1 MEGVVIH
8 IGTSGWQYRDWRGRF
23 YPRELPQRLWLEHY
37 AARFSTVEVN
47 NTFYRLPE
55 AAVFEDWRERTP
67 EGFIVTVKASR
78 FLTHMKRLRDPS
90 EPLQRLLS
98 RARKLGP
105 KLGPVLYQMP
115 PRFPVDTGLLREFLS
130 VLPDQPRAAFEFRD
144 PSWQTDEVLQLIDG
158 AGAAW
163 VLADRPGARVE
174 PIVTGGWTY
183 VRFHQGTETGP
194 DYRLEKLRRWADR
207 IAQMPIEGGYGYFN
221 NDPGAAAVRDA
232 ERFREM
238 LADRTANEP
247 SAMPRGRS
255 TG

>member
-1 MEGVVIH
+1 VIH
-8 IGTSGWQYRDWRGRF
+8 VGTSGWQYRDWRGRF
-23 YPRELPQRLWLEHY
+23 YPRELPQRLWLEY
-37 AARFSTVEVN
+37 YGARFSTVEVN

-55 AAVFEDWRERTP
+55 AEVFGDWRERTP

-78 FLTHMKRLRDPS
+78 FLTHLRRLRDPS
-90 EPLQRLLS
+90 EPLERLLS

-115 PRFPVDTGLLREFLS
+115 PRFPVDTGLLREFLT
-130 VLPDQPRAAFEFRD
+130 VLPDQPLAAFEFRD
-144 PSWQTDEVLQLIDG
+144 PSWQTDEVLELIDG

-183 VRFHQGTETGP
+183 VRFHQGTETRP
-194 DYRLEKLRRWADR
+194 DYRPEKLRRWADK
-207 IAQMPIEGGYGYFN
+207 IAQMPIEGGYVYFN

-232 ERFREM
+232 QRFREM
-238 LADRTANEP
+238 LADRTGSEP
-247 SAMPRGRS
+247 PARFRGRS